1 MPKKQRSSISEKS
14 SETNSAEDATIAEQ
28 EKLLKKI
35 DEQTP
40 TDTSDDIINALI
52 DKINDPD
59 ITISP
64 NDILEELLTESNE
77 RKEDRKGSGTK
88 NLSVNFTNLMSS
100 DLTLS
105 EYETYCFRQKI
116 GVVAGLYCDKSGVK
130 KADKLISKLEKE
142 AKTSDEK
149 DLVRAVR
156 QNKKLLLA
164 KGTKGFKK

>member
-1 MPKKQRSSISEKS
+1 MGNDSAARDVRADHNAISNYFVDSIGTDKKYV
-14 SETNSAEDATIAEQ
+14 D
-28 EKLLKKI
+28 KK
-35 DEQTP
+35 
-40 TDTSDDIINALI
+40 
-52 DKINDPD
+52 
-59 ITISP
+59 
-64 NDILEELLTESNE
+64 

-149 DLVRAVR
+149 NLVRAVR